1 MKKETFHFEI
11 QDLLIQF
18 LAAFDNTVIK
28 RYENSSRTSGQKVQ
42 VRYVYSPKQRVIF
55 DIENK
60 AQNITLP
67 VVCANI
73 TSVQRDNERVFNK
86 NAGFL
91 NPYANNEATKMPV
104 TNYYRS
110 PIPINLG
117 VSMSILTKNQLD
129 MDQIL
134 SNFIPYS
141 SPYVVI
147 SWKLPKSFSP
157 DYTQEI
163 RSEVLW
169 SGDISLTYPV
179 ELNNSQKN
187 QIIADT
193 FFTIKGWMFPY
204 AEQVRNIFKIDVGL
218 YATSARTNLESANY
232 FTLSGLGLT
241 VDENQEIFYS
251 NTFSTT
257 AYPTMESINIKVEK

>member
-1 MKKETFHFEI
+1 MKRETFHFEI
-11 QDLLIQF
+11 QDLLVQF

-28 RYENSSRTSGQKVQ
+28 RYENLSRTSGQKIQ
-42 VRYVYSPKQRVIF
+42 VRYVYSPKQRVLY

-73 TSVQRDNERVFNK
+73 TSIQRDNERVFNK

-91 NPYANNEATKMPV
+91 NPYINSESTKKPV

-110 PIPINLG
+110 PIPINLT

-134 SNFIPYS
+134 SNFIPYNN
-141 SPYVVI
+141 PYIII

-157 DYTQEI
+157 EYTQEI

-169 SGDISLTYPV
+169 GGDISLTYPV
-179 ELNNSQKN
+179 EINNSQKT
-187 QIIADT
+187 QLVADT
-193 FFTIKGWMFPY
+193 SFTIKGWLFPY
-204 AEQVRNIFKIDVGL
+204 AEPVRNIFKIDVSL
-218 YATSARTNLESANY
+218 YAANAKANLESANY
-232 FTLSGLGLT
+232 FTLSSLGLT
-241 VDENQEIFYS
+241 VNENQEIFYS

-257 AYPTMESINIKVEK
+257 AYPTIDSVNIKVEK